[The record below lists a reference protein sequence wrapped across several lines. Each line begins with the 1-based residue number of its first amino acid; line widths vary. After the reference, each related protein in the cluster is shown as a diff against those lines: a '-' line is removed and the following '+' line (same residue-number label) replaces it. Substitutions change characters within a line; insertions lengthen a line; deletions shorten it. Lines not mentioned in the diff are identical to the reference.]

1 VAELVDALASGASG
15 FTAVKVRVLS
25 WAPLPL
31 PDCAWKYR
39 WPIAWSWGSMDAL
52 EFHPQVPLE
61 EFYAAAAPLPS
72 LTHVGNGC
80 HDIVGQVVYV
90 ADDWWIINAGFLVFE
105 YQPPPAYVRRG
116 GWLRGNVYI
125 GVDPYFYFEQLGHEP
140 GAPALIYD
148 WKIEKIEMQTAPSSR
163 SSRG

>member
-1 VAELVDALASGASG
+1 
-15 FTAVKVRVLS
+15 
-25 WAPLPL
+25 
-31 PDCAWKYR
+31 
-39 WPIAWSWGSMDAL
+39 
-52 EFHPQVPLE
+52 
-61 EFYAAAAPLPS
+61 
-72 LTHVGNGC
+72 
-80 HDIVGQVVYV
+80 
-90 ADDWWIINAGFLVFE
+90 
-105 YQPPPAYVRRG
+105 VRRG